1 MDDLIDR
8 KEKRMND
15 KAVYDPY
22 ELVKDLADKI
32 GIHQLNTRPTTKIE
46 ISGFEVLALD
56 INSGWEISK
65 VIFDDEVPAPDIDEL
80 VITIKKRRNDE

>member
-1 MDDLIDR
+1 MREFNIVP
-8 KEKRMND
+8 EENKR
-15 KAVYDPY
+15 PS
-22 ELVKDLADKI
+22 
-32 GIHQLNTRPTTKIE
+32 TKIE

-56 INSGWEISK
+56 INSGWEITK